1 MKKTTVKFA
10 ALALILCLGISLMA
24 VACDNGAQLEETD
37 TDATSETVDTG
48 DAVDTG
54 DTEPAETEDTT
65 PTGITAKPE
74 LGDADMPTVGWDETA
89 G

>member
-24 VACDNGAQLEETD
+24 VACDDGALLEETD
-37 TDATSETVDTG
+37 TDATQETVDTG
-48 DAVDTG
+48 ATVDTG
-54 DTEPAETEDTT
+54 DSETEKPEVTE
-65 PTGITAKPE
+65 PTGITAGSE
-74 LGDADMPTVGWDETA
+74 LGDADMPTIGWDETA

>member
-24 VACDNGAQLEETD
+24 VACDNGEQLEETD
-37 TDATSETVDTG
+37 TDATSETVDT
-48 DAVDTG
+48 V

-65 PTGITAKPE
+65 PTGITAKNE
-74 LGDADMPTVGWDETA
+74 LGDADMPTVDWDETA